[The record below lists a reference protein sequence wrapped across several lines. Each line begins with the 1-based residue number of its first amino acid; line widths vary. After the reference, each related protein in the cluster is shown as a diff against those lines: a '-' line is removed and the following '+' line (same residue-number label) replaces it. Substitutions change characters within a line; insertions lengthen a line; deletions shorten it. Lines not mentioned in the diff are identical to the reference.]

1 MPEERKLVTIL
12 FADVTGSTSLGESL
26 DPEDLRALMGRYYEH
41 ARAIVGSYGGTV
53 EKFIGDAVMAVF
65 GLPVAHDDDAERA
78 LAAALALR
86 EVISQDPLLGDSF
99 QLRMGVNTGEVMA
112 TTDTSRSDFLVTGD
126 SVNAAARL
134 QQNANPGEIIV
145 SERTAQ
151 AARMAFVFDEPR
163 EIQVKGKQ
171 LPMRIFPLKE
181 RRATRLVERPPLIGR
196 KQDLLQLE
204 ILRERTLEEERP
216 QFISIIAPAGIGK
229 TRLLEEVLAGVDP
242 AEGFQVAAA
251 RCQPYGETM
260 AYLPLQGLLQEMLLT
275 DVTTES
281 VVDCFTRGGYRTEDA
296 TRLADYVLSTLGM
309 GSGERGSTDRELI
322 FNAWL
327 LLVEALSRRAPHII
341 YFENLHWASESLLD
355 LVEHIASSRV
365 QAPLLVISLGR
376 SELLDRRPN
385 WGGGRQSFTSLALQP
400 LSAKRSLELVR
411 RLAPSLPDTV
421 CLKIADSAGGNPFFA
436 QELVRGLAERG
447 LSDGDTTGTLLPDT
461 IHAAVLARLD
471 LLSHTEREVLQV
483 ASVASRTFSPRL
495 FQSVLPAHTAEEID
509 AALYGLLE
517 RDMIAPAAGGTFTFH
532 HELMLDVTY
541 GTLSR
546 AERN

>member
-12 FADVTGSTSLGESL
+12 FSDVTGSTSLGESL

-41 ARAIVGSYGGTV
+41 AREVIGSFGGTL

-86 EVISQDPLLGDSF
+86 EAIAEDPLLGESF

-126 SVNAAARL
+126 PVNAAARL

-171 LPMRIFPLKE
+171 LPLRVFPLVE

-229 TRLLEEVLAGVDP
+229 TRLLEEFLAGLDP

-275 DVTTES
+275 DI
-281 VVDCFTRGGYRTEDA
+281 TED
-296 TRLADYVLSTLGM
+296 S
-309 GSGERGSTDRELI
+309 
-322 FNAWL
+322 
-327 LLVEALSRRAPHII
+327 
-341 YFENLHWASESLLD
+341 
-355 LVEHIASSRV
+355 
-365 QAPLLVISLGR
+365 VI
-376 SELLDRRPN
+376 
-385 WGGGRQSFTSLALQP
+385 
-400 LSAKRSLELVR
+400 
-411 RLAPSLPDTV
+411 
-421 CLKIADSAGGNPFFA
+421 
-436 QELVRGLAERG
+436 
-447 LSDGDTTGTLLPDT
+447 
-461 IHAAVLARLD
+461 
-471 LLSHTEREVLQV
+471 
-483 ASVASRTFSPRL
+483 
-495 FQSVLPAHTAEEID
+495 
-509 AALYGLLE
+509 
-517 RDMIAPAAGGTFTFH
+517 
-532 HELMLDVTY
+532 
-541 GTLSR
+541 
-546 AERN
+546 